1 MEDFKFS
8 NRQRGLTVGSLEDK
22 LAREQAQRHNEAMA
36 KSQFANRVDPTD
48 LLHIRD
54 PEDISGLSVRG
65 IGYLKGVQEEIM
77 SRLNQPGGKSSADA
91 YLARQMEKFTDLNGE
106 DAAKVRTELYDYI
119 TAVTYFVEA

>member
-8 NRQRGLTVGSLEDK
+8 NRRQGPAIGSLADK
-22 LAREQAQRHNEAMA
+22 LEREQAHEHNARMA

-65 IGYLKGVQEEIM
+65 ITYLKGVQEEIIN
-77 SRLNQPGGKSSADA
+77 RLNQPGGKSASDG
-91 YLARQMEKFTDLNGE
+91 YLARQMERFTDLNGE

-119 TAVTYFVEA
+119 TAVTFFVEE